1 MTDGAKRSAIPLAA
15 VPLSAVDA
23 GTAAAAFNAAYENY
37 VVPVSFTAEAL
48 QQRMRA
54 DSVDPASSTVYLD
67 GDRPAGLLLVA
78 RRGRIS
84 RIAAIGFSPALRG
97 SGLGRRALEAAM
109 SQAGERRDD
118 RILLEVITSNAPAV
132 ALYRKLGF
140 VVRRDLAGYRSP
152 EGDSPQDV
160 SLAEVDLDD
169 ARSMLSAFSDDD
181 LPWQLQPASFTAAT
195 PTVKALSLAGEAVA
209 LVDEAAAGPR
219 LLSLAVD
226 PAARG
231 RGLARRLLRAIAGRY
246 PVGGIS
252 IVAVVPER
260 TGTPVFASAGW
271 TRTEIGQHEME
282 HRLRPPATG

>member
-1 MTDGAKRSAIPLAA
+1 MTDRAKLSAIPLAA

-67 GDRPAGLLLVA
+67 GDRPVGLLLVA
-78 RRGRIS
+78 RRGRTS
-84 RIAAIGFSPALRG
+84 RIAAIGFAPALRG
-97 SGLGRRALEAAM
+97 SGLGRRALEAAV

-152 EGDSPQDV
+152 EGASPQDA
-160 SLAEVDLDD
+160 SLAEIDPDD
-169 ARSMLSAFSDDD
+169 ARSMLAALSDDD
-181 LPWQLQPASFTAAT
+181 LPWQLQPASFTAAA
-195 PTVKALSLAGEAVA
+195 PTVKGLSLAGEAVA
-209 LVDEAAAGPR
+209 LVDETAAGPR
-219 LLSLAVD
+219 LLTLAVD
-226 PAARG
+226 PAGRG

-246 PVGGIS
+246 PAGGIS